1 MSSITAPPTLSSWS
15 AAFFTK
21 LHRYRA
27 LVKRRWYVPL
37 LTISVGVCI
46 QSYRFAQ
53 IQPNYISSGKLIVS
67 PRMFLPEN
75 AVVSDESANFIGTQL
90 ELMQSAEV
98 RNRARAR
105 VQALKPDLAP
115 IPVALTAYQQP
126 RTSIFTLQAS
136 GSEPNY
142 TQAFLD
148 AVMEE
153 YISRRKE
160 TRSEKSQSA
169 LLAIKEQVDKIEKE
183 INQIDEEMMSFQKE
197 NNVIFMEE
205 QGNKNASYLINLN
218 KQLDDLNTEFQLLSK
233 LSLDQNIER
242 QSTNSPAKA
251 SPNKSSTPTDPNT
264 TEKRTPDTEEIKAA
278 TGNINSPESEYRNS
292 NQQIQLLLIQRDE
305 LSHYLKPK
313 HPRIIALNAEI
324 QRQQTLLDMY
334 KKQSLEQLNNRR
346 EGLRLQIQNLQDLI
360 KTEEVKAL
368 DVNRRMADY
377 QRMKSKKQRL
387 QGLYERLVSSV
398 QSVDLSQNIDQEMIS
413 IMERPGLAQ
422 PVHVGMSNMLMSGFF
437 IGLLAGVGI
446 LFLLDRIDDRI
457 NSFTELRDHFEEP
470 VLGQIPMDPTLARKK
485 GGPSLLVQDDRRHVY
500 AESFR
505 NVRSSL
511 LFMAIDGTRPKALL
525 ITSAIPSEG
534 KSTFASNLAITMA
547 FAGSRV
553 LLVDADLRRG
563 RIHDA
568 FSVSNQCGLSEVLSN
583 QITWD
588 QAVQESPNYHFHI
601 IPRGATPPNPGELF
615 LSPNLPAIF
624 QQMRDAYDYVV
635 VDSAPILAT
644 DDTASLAPK
653 LDGTIFLTRTSYT
666 SARLSRNA
674 MDLLYQRQVN
684 ILGLVMNFVD
694 TNLPEYYYY
703 QYKEYYNRGAKA
715 T

>member
-1 MSSITAPPTLSSWS
+1 MSSITPPPTLSSWS

-37 LTISVGVCI
+37 LTLSVGLCI
-46 QSYRFAQ
+46 QAYRFAQ
-53 IQPNYISSGKLIVS
+53 IQPTYISSGKLIVS

-75 AVVSDESANFIGTQL
+75 AVVSDESVNFIGTQL

-98 RNRARAR
+98 RSRARAR
-105 VQALKPDLAP
+105 VQALKPNLVP
-115 IPVALTAYQQP
+115 IPVALSAYQQP

-169 LLAIKEQVDKIEKE
+169 LLTIKEQVDKSEKE
-183 INQIDEEMMSFQKE
+183 INQVDEEMLSFQKE

-205 QGNKNASYLINLN
+205 QGNKNATYLINLS

-233 LSLDQNIER
+233 LTLDQNIER
-242 QSTNSPAKA
+242 RSTNTSKPQTTTKNPA
-251 SPNKSSTPTDPNT
+251 TTNT
-264 TEKRTPDTEEIKAA
+264 AEKRTPDSEEIKAA
-278 TGNINSPESEYRNS
+278 AGDLLSPESEYRNS
-292 NQQIQLLLIQRDE
+292 NQQIQLLLLQRDE
-305 LSHYLKPK
+305 LSQYLKPK
-313 HPRIIALNAEI
+313 HPKIIALNAEI
-324 QRQQTLLDMY
+324 QRQQTLLDMF
-334 KKQSLEQLNNRR
+334 KKQSIEQLNNRR
-346 EGLRLQIQNLQDLI
+346 EGLRLQIQNLQELI
-360 KTEEVKAL
+360 KSEEVKAL

-377 QRMKSKKQRL
+377 QRMKSKRQRL
-387 QGLYERLVSSV
+387 QAFYERLVSSV

-413 IMERPGLAQ
+413 IMEHPGLAQ
-422 PVHVGMSNMLMSGFF
+422 PVHVGMSGMLLNGFLL
-437 IGLLAGVGI
+437 GLLAGVGI

-511 LFMAIDGTRPKALL
+511 LFMAIDGTRPKTLL
-525 ITSAIPSEG
+525 ITSAIPNEG

-568 FSVSNQCGLSEVLSN
+568 FSVSNQRGLSDVLSN
-583 QITWD
+583 QMNWRDAI
-588 QAVQESPNYHFHI
+588 QESAAYHFHI
-601 IPRGATPPNPGELF
+601 IPRGPTPPNPGELF
-615 LSPNLPAIF
+615 LSSLVPSIF
-624 QQMRDAYDYVV
+624 QEMRDEYDYVV

-653 LDGTIFLTRTSYT
+653 LDGTIFLMRTSYT

-715 T
+715 S

>member
-1 MSSITAPPTLSSWS
+1 MSAFNTPPTLSTWS
-15 AAFFTK
+15 AVFFTR

-37 LTISVGVCI
+37 LTISLGLCI

-53 IQPNYISSGKLIVS
+53 IRPNYISNGKLIIS
-67 PRMFLPEN
+67 PRVSIPEN
-75 AVVSDESANFIGTQL
+75 TLVSDEQGYFMGTQL

-98 RNRARAR
+98 KSRARAR

-115 IPVALTAYQQP
+115 IPIAISAYQQP
-126 RTSIFTLQAS
+126 RTSIFTLQAA

-153 YISRRKE
+153 YINRRKE

-169 LLAIKEQVDKIEKE
+169 LTAITEQVVKIEKE
-183 INQIDEEMMSFQKE
+183 INQVDEEMLNFQKE
-197 NNVIFMEE
+197 NNVVFLEE
-205 QGNKNASYLINLN
+205 QGNKNASYLITLN
-218 KQLDDLNTEFQLLSK
+218 NQLDDLNTEYQLLTK

-242 QSTNSPAKA
+242 RSANKVPA
-251 SPNKSSTPTDPNT
+251 NKDTPAAPTDSDKKAPNSQ
-264 TEKRTPDTEEIKAA
+264 EINAA
-278 TGNINSPESEYRNS
+278 AAGGVLNSAESEYRNS
-292 NQQIQLLLIQRDE
+292 NQQIQLLLIQKEE

-313 HPRIIALNAEI
+313 HPKMVALNAEI
-324 QRQQTLLDMY
+324 QRQQTLLGMY
-334 KKQSLEQLNNRR
+334 KEQSLAQLTDRR
-346 EGLRLQIQNLQDLI
+346 EGLHLQIQNLQELI

-377 QRMKSKKQRL
+377 LRMKSKKQRL

-398 QSVDLSQNIDQEMIS
+398 QNVDLSQNIDQEMIS
-413 IMERPGLAQ
+413 IMEHPGLAQ
-422 PVHVGMSNMLMSGFF
+422 PVRIGMNEMLLNGFLM
-437 IGLLAGVGI
+437 GLVAGVGI
-446 LFLLDRIDDRI
+446 LFLLDRIDDRV
-457 NSFTELRDHFEEP
+457 NSFTELRDHFDEP
-470 VLGQIPMDPTLARKK
+470 VLGQIPMDPSLARKK
-485 GGPSLLVQDDRRHVY
+485 GGPTLLIEDDRRHVY

-511 LFMAIDGTRPKALL
+511 LFMAVDGTRPKTLL

-563 RIHDA
+563 HLHDA
-568 FSVSNQCGLSEVLSN
+568 FGVSNEMGLSEVLSN
-583 QITWD
+583 QISWKE
-588 QAVQESPNYHFHI
+588 AVRESGTYHFDI

-615 LSPNLPAIF
+615 LSPKLVTYF
-624 QQMRDAYDYVV
+624 QEMRDAYDYVV
-635 VDSAPILAT
+635 VDTAPILAT

-715 T
+715 A

>member
-37 LTISVGVCI
+37 LTISVGLCI
-46 QSYRFAQ
+46 QAYRFAQ
-53 IQPNYISSGKLIVS
+53 IQPTYISSGKLIVS

-75 AVVSDESANFIGTQL
+75 AVVSDESVNFIGTQL

-98 RNRARAR
+98 RARARAR

-115 IPVALTAYQQP
+115 IPVSISAYQQP

-160 TRSEKSQSA
+160 TRTEKSQSA

-183 INQIDEEMMSFQKE
+183 INQVDEEMLSFQKE

-205 QGNKNASYLINLN
+205 QGNKNATYLINLN

-233 LSLDQNIER
+233 LTLDQNIER
-242 QSTNSPAKA
+242 RSTNSPKPQ
-251 SPNKSSTPTDPNT
+251 SPAKSSSNAVPSD
-264 TEKRTPDTEEIKAA
+264 KRTPDTEEIKAA
-278 TGNINSPESEYRNS
+278 AGDLLSPESEYRNS

-305 LSHYLKPK
+305 LSQYLKPK

-324 QRQQTLLDMY
+324 QRQQTLLDMF

-346 EGLRLQIQNLQDLI
+346 EGLRLQIQNLQELI
-360 KTEEVKAL
+360 KSEEVKAL

-422 PVHVGMSNMLMSGFF
+422 AVHVGMSGMLFQ
-437 IGLLAGVGI
+437 GLLLGALAGVAI

-511 LFMAIDGTRPKALL
+511 LFMAIDGTRPKTLL
-525 ITSAIPSEG
+525 ITSAIPNEG

-568 FSVSNQCGLSEVLSN
+568 FSVNNQHGLSDILSN
-583 QITWD
+583 QMNWRDAI
-588 QAVQESPNYHFHI
+588 QESAAYHFHI

-615 LSPNLPAIF
+615 LSSLVPSIF
-624 QQMRDAYDYVV
+624 QEMRNEYDYVV

-653 LDGTIFLTRTSYT
+653 LDGTIFLMRTSYT

-703 QYKEYYNRGAKA
+703 QYKEYYNRGARA

>member
-1 MSSITAPPTLSSWS
+1 MSALSTPPTLSTWS

-27 LVKRRWYVPL
+27 LVKRRWYVPV
-37 LTISVGVCI
+37 LTVAVGLCV

-53 IQPNYISSGKLIVS
+53 TRPTYISSGKLIIS
-67 PRMFLPEN
+67 PRLSLPEN
-75 AVVSDESANFIGTQL
+75 AVVGDESTYFIGTQL

-98 RNRARAR
+98 RARARAR
-105 VQALKPDLAP
+105 VQAIKPDLT
-115 IPVALTAYQQP
+115 PVPVTLSAYQTP

-136 GSEPNY
+136 GAEPNY

-169 LLAIKEQVDKIEKE
+169 LAAITEQVTKIGKE
-183 INQIDEEMMSFQKE
+183 INQIDEEMLNFQKE
-197 NNVIFMEE
+197 NNVVFLEE
-205 QGNKNASYLINLN
+205 QGSNNANYLINLN
-218 KQLDDLNTEFQLLSK
+218 KQLDDLNTEYQLLSK

-242 QSTNSPAKA
+242 QSSPQSKP
-251 SPNKSSTPTDPNT
+251 SPTPSVKESKSAT
-264 TEKRTPDTEEIKAA
+264 TQEKKTPDVEEIKAA
-278 TGNINSPESEYRNS
+278 SSNLFSPESEYRNA
-292 NQQIQLLLIQRDE
+292 NQQIQILLLQREE

-313 HPRIIALNAEI
+313 HPRMIALNAEI
-324 QRQQTLLDMY
+324 QRQQTLLNMY
-334 KKQSLEQLNNRR
+334 KEQSLSQLTNRR
-346 EGLRLQIQNLQDLI
+346 EGLRLQIQNLQELI
-360 KTEEVKAL
+360 KSEEVKAL
-368 DVNRRMADY
+368 DVNRRMAEY

-387 QGLYERLVSSV
+387 EGLYERLSSSV
-398 QSVDLSQNIDQEMIS
+398 QNVDLSQSIDQEMIS

-422 PVHVGMSNMLMSGFF
+422 PVRVGMNEMLLNGAFL
-437 IGLLAGVGI
+437 GLVAGIAI

-457 NSFTELRDHFEEP
+457 NSFTELRDHFDEP
-470 VLGQIPMDPTLARKK
+470 VLGQIPMDPSLARKK
-485 GGPSLLVQDDRRHVY
+485 GGPTLLVEDDRRHVY

-511 LFMAIDGTRPKALL
+511 LFMAIDGARPKTLL
-525 ITSAIPSEG
+525 ITSAIPNEG

-563 RIHDA
+563 RLHDA
-568 FSVSNQCGLSEVLSN
+568 FGVSNEMGLSEVLSK
-583 QITWD
+583 QTTWKD
-588 QAVQESPNYHFHI
+588 AIRVSGHYHFDI

-615 LSPNLPAIF
+615 LSPNIGQIF
-624 QQMRDAYDYVV
+624 QEMRDEYDYVV
-635 VDSAPILAT
+635 IDTAPILAT

-653 LDGTIFLTRTSYT
+653 LDGCIFLTRTSYT
-666 SARLSRNA
+666 SARLTRNA
-674 MDLLYQRQVN
+674 MDLLYQRQVS

-715 T
+715 A